1 MYTLDVI
8 VPFYNE
14 EFFLK
19 DSVERLLKTNVHANI
34 YLVDNNSDD
43 HSPEI
48 AKKLSKDRV
57 DIHYIKTLEVSGKG
71 FGIQTVI
78 PFLKS
83 SHVVIHDADLEY
95 FPDDLIE
102 MKSVSENNPES
113 LILGT
118 RFKGNKKRN
127 NQYLRTV
134 FANKFLSLFFSII
147 YMYKVSDIAT
157 CYKLLPVKKI
167 KKMELREN
175 GFAIEVEII
184 AKFLKLEKPSLKE
197 VPIHYDGRT
206 FKEGKKINIMDGFKY
221 IFKTIQY
228 KI

>member
-8 VPFYNE
+8 VPFFNE
-14 EFFLK
+14 EVFLK
-19 DSVERLLKTNVHANI
+19 ESVGRLLKTNIHTNI
-34 YLVDNNSDD
+34 YLVDNNSFDN
-43 HSPEI
+43 SPEI
-48 AKKLSKDRV
+48 AKKLSKDRE
-57 DIHYIKTLEVSGKG
+57 DIHYVKTPEVSGKG

-102 MKSVSENNPES
+102 MKNVSENNLES

-127 NQYLRTV
+127 NQYFRTV

-167 KKMELREN
+167 KNMALREN

-184 AKFLKLEKPSLKE
+184 AKFLKLKSPSLKE
-197 VPIHYDGRT
+197 VPINYDGRT
-206 FKEGKKINIMDGFKY
+206 FEEGKKINIKDGFRY

-228 KI
+228 RI

>member
-8 VPFYNE
+8 VPFFNE
-14 EFFLK
+14 EVFLK
-19 DSVERLLKTNVHANI
+19 ESVGRLLKTNIHTNI
-34 YLVDNNSDD
+34 YLVDNNSFDN
-43 HSPEI
+43 SPEI
-48 AKKLSKDRV
+48 AKKLSKDRE
-57 DIHYIKTLEVSGKG
+57 DIHYVKTPEVSGKG

-102 MKSVSENNPES
+102 MKNVSENNLES

-127 NQYLRTV
+127 NQYFRTV

-167 KKMELREN
+167 KNMALREN

-184 AKFLKLEKPSLKE
+184 AKFLKLKSPSLKE
-197 VPIHYDGRT
+197 VPINYDGRT
-206 FKEGKKINIMDGFKY
+206 FEEGKKINIKDGFRY
-221 IFKTIQY
+221 ILKTIQY
-228 KI
+228 RI